1 MLQSLYMST
10 AIQDKPNPKATK
22 GKTATAKQK
31 VFAEAYTDPS
41 SDTYLNGTQSALR
54 AYDTSNP
61 KTAGMIAS
69 RNIATESVL
78 NYMEKLNDDY
88 GIGTK
93 ERSQLMGNVLNGV
106 HRNTTKTTHRD
117 ADGNIRG
124 VTEVEKSLTPTEIFR
139 GIDLANRAEGLYNKA
154 NVAEHVAKREYDERI
169 AAMRAD
175 MKEVIASHRKRGEGD
190 EGSPT

>member
-1 MLQSLYMST
+1 MIESLYMST
-10 AIQDKPNPKATK
+10 AIQDNKPKAKIPNLTN
-22 GKTATAKQK
+22 KQK
-31 VFAEAYTDPS
+31 AWVEAYLAIGEK
-41 SDTYLNGTQSALR
+41 TYLNGTQSSLR
-54 AYDTSNP
+54 VYDTSDP
-61 KTAGMIAS
+61 KTASAIGAE
-69 RNIATESVL
+69 NLGKPSVL
-78 NYMEKLNDDY
+78 SYMEQLNHDS
-88 GIGTK
+88 GIGGV
-93 ERSQLMGNVLNGV
+93 ERSKLMGNVLNGV

-169 AAMRAD
+169 AAMREE
-175 MKEVIASHRKRGEGD
+175 MKGVIASHRKRGEGD